1 MIIPQSLKRN
11 SLDRILSGICERSR
25 SSSPSTSVKAI
36 LCGSLTGLFAV
47 VGAGVGV
54 AAVEGEEALLEGD
67 VERADLLL
75 ALLALLQVVD
85 GAATGEAVARL
96 GFALALAVEPCE

>member
-11 SLDRILSGICERSR
+11 PLDRILSGICERSR
-25 SSSPSTSVKAI
+25 PSPSTSVKAI

-67 VERADLLL
+67 VEGADLLL

-85 GAATGEAVARL
+85 GAAAGEAVARL
-96 GFALALAVEPCE
+96 RLALALAVEPCE